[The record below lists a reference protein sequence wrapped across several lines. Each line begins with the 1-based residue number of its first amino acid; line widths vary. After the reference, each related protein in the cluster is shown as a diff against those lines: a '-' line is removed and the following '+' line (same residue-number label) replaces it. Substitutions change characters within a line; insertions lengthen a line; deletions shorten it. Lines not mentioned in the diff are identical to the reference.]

1 MLTFPAN
8 IQGWRAMFNRFL
20 ATTAILL
27 TFSPAAHSAPLPSE
41 YLEECQRVE
50 NSAKAIMKA
59 RQGGVPLSS
68 ALELADNAGKESE
81 YVGSLYKALIGQAY
95 DMPRESDAR
104 KQEKVVADFQ
114 QTFYSLCI
122 DSAQKTASERS

>member
-1 MLTFPAN
+1 ML
-8 IQGWRAMFNRFL
+8 NRCL
-20 ATTAILL
+20 TTTATLL
-27 TFSPAAHSAPLPSE
+27 TFSLAAHGTPLPSE

-59 RQGGVPLSS
+59 RQEGVPLSS
-68 ALELADNAGKESE
+68 VLELADNAGKESE
-81 YVGSLYKALIGQAY
+81 YVGNLYKALIGQAY

-104 KQEKVVADFQ
+104 KQESAVADFQ
-114 QTFYSLCI
+114 KTFYSLCI

>member
-1 MLTFPAN
+1 MFLAKN
-8 IQGWRAMFNRFL
+8 QGWRAMLNRCL
-20 ATTAILL
+20 TTTATLL
-27 TFSPAAHSAPLPSE
+27 TFSLAAHGTPLPSE

-59 RQGGVPLSS
+59 RQEGVPLSS
-68 ALELADNAGKESE
+68 VLELADNAGKESE
-81 YVGSLYKALIGQAY
+81 YVGNLYKALIGQAY

-104 KQEKVVADFQ
+104 KQESAVADFQ
-114 QTFYSLCI
+114 KTFYSLCI

>member
-1 MLTFPAN
+1 MITFLAKN
-8 IQGWRAMFNRFL
+8 QGRRAMLKRFL
-20 ATTAILL
+20 ATTILF
-27 TFSPAAHSAPLPSE
+27 TFSLSVHSASLPSE

-59 RQGGVPLSS
+59 RQEGVPLSS
-68 ALELADNAGKESE
+68 VLELADNAGKESE

-95 DMPRESDAR
+95 DMPRESDPR

-114 QTFYSLCI
+114 KTFYSLCI

>member
-8 IQGWRAMFNRFL
+8 IQGWHAMLNRFL

-27 TFSPAAHSAPLPSE
+27 TFSFAAHSATLPSE

-68 ALELADNAGKESE
+68 VLELADNAGKESE

-95 DMPRESDAR
+95 DMPRESDTK

-114 QTFYSLCI
+114 KTFYSLCI
-122 DSAQKTASERS
+122 DSAQKTASGRS